1 MNSLSPG
8 GLNNPNP
15 MFGHLLSLKSSQ
27 EPPLTEVSRVVVG
40 GTVQAKPL
48 QIGNQVGNHALE
60 DALSLAQDVELRQK
74 SIHEEN
80 MTSGLG
86 DPTDTCVSLSQASL
100 LGDPCI
106 LTLSNISKSLAL
118 GWWMVQMMVRPPW
131 ARDFMRDTTWKQE
144 ALSRPLPRERS
155 PGTSEVDVA
164 KKG

>member
-1 MNSLSPG
+1 MSSLSPRD
-8 GLNNPNP
+8 LNNPKP
-15 MFGHLLSLKSSQ
+15 MFGPLLSLQSSR
-27 EPPLTEVSRVVVG
+27 EPPLTEVSGVVVG
-40 GTVQAKPL
+40 GAVQAKPL

-74 SIHEEN
+74 GIHEEN
-80 MTSGLG
+80 TTCRLG
-86 DPTDTCVSLSQASL
+86 DPTDTALSIAQTSL
-100 LGDPCI
+100 LSDPGI

-118 GWWMVQMMVRPPW
+118 GWWMVQMTVRPPW

-144 ALSRPLPRERS
+144 ALSRPLSRERS